1 MVLILEFPFLTI
13 RTLKA
18 GVVDREVARGISLGW
33 VSPEIRRAAD
43 LLQRLDSARGSLGLT
58 GPGKFVV

>member
-1 MVLILEFPFLTI
+1 MTI

-18 GVVDREVARGISLGW
+18 GLVDREVTRGISLVW
-33 VSPEIRRAAD
+33 VSPEIRRAAHASEIRFC
-43 LLQRLDSARGSLGLT
+43 LGSLGLQ

>member
-1 MVLILEFPFLTI
+1 MVLILEFQFLTI

-18 GVVDREVARGISLGW
+18 GLVDREVTRGISLGW
-33 VSPEIRRAAD
+33 VFPEIRRAAD
-43 LLQRLDSARGSLGLT
+43 ASEIRFCLGSLGLQ